1 MRNTQK
7 NAIIKLLKRR
17 YVSVWDA
24 YEMVGCTKLPARVSE
39 LIQQGYQ
46 IDKKEMNVT
55 TRFGAKVRI
64 KKYRII
70 GVPKDE
76 TKNLQNLQK

>member
-1 MRNTQK
+1 
-7 NAIIKLLKRR
+7 
-17 YVSVWDA
+17 
-24 YEMVGCTKLPARVSE
+24 MVGCTKLPARVSE

-64 KKYRII
+64 KKYRIL
-70 GVPKDE
+70 GEPKNE
-76 TKNLQNLQK
+76 QRTKRI